1 MEEITEK
8 LREVLGPRSDP
19 DVNATESDE
28 KDATPSPSASSKEA
42 TLDAHN
48 ESEGDSTQGTSR
60 DEDKA
65 EEVKEKL

>member
-19 DVNATESDE
+19 DANAAESDE
-28 KDATPSPSASSKEA
+28 KDDTSSPGASSKEA

-48 ESEGDSTQGTSR
+48 RKVSFLCHKQYATLLS
-60 DEDKA
+60 
-65 EEVKEKL
+65 